1 MNTTILALQDAP
13 ATAPGWVLL
22 LHVLGAVVYGGGLVA
37 LTRLLV
43 ALCGADDS
51 ARTALAAAGRK
62 AYLMAT
68 FPGSLVLFATG
79 LYLLIG
85 DPAGKAY
92 MKQGYMHVKL
102 TLIVLLLVID
112 QVLVMRPFKRISK
125 GTWTGDLSRA
135 GGMFLAAHLACL
147 VCLGGILTAL
157 YILRDAA

>member
-1 MNTTILALQDAP
+1 VQDAP
-13 ATAPGWVLL
+13 AAVPAWLLL

-43 ALCGADDS
+43 ALCKAEDP
-51 ARTALAAAGRK
+51 ARTALATAGRK

-79 LYLLIG
+79 LYMLLG

-102 TLIVLLLVID
+102 TLIVLLLVVD

-125 GTWTGDLSRA
+125 GTWSGDLPKA

-147 VCLGGILTAL
+147 VCLAGILTAL
-157 YILRDAA
+157 YVLRDAG